1 MEPTAMLK
9 YLKSKIVRVRA
20 LDLPENAV
28 VISGETISIAV
39 DRENILES
47 PFKEMRLVNHPKG

>member
-20 LDLPENAV
+20 LDLPENPV
-28 VISGETISIAV
+28 VISGETISIAIE
-39 DRENILES
+39 RENIL
-47 PFKEMRLVNHPKG
+47 